1 LFQRGADDNRQ
12 LLFTIVMQRRQG
24 KSRRPRSIRVGA
36 LRSRALKIALVVVA
50 VLAVVLI
57 AERSWVAA
65 QWRAVVV
72 LSTTEQT
79 PVVAWTVRALTRE
92 PRVGETTVGGAPSTL
107 VRPGKGDGP
116 WPAVVFV
123 NGATRAGRHHE
134 QVQRLANG
142 LARAGFLAVV
152 PDLPG
157 LRLGEITP
165 ATRSATIRAARAT
178 ADREDAQD
186 GKVTLYGV
194 SVGATLALLAAESP
208 ALEGRVSIV
217 GGEAPFLDLERT
229 IRLATTGFYE
239 GARYESDPYVTLAVA
254 RSLAAQGHPRLLGR
268 LETVDDESP
277 APLAGLTGSQPL
289 VRLLLNRDPARFQEL
304 YARLPERMRRS
315 VELLSPIRGADRLT
329 MPVELA
335 TAPHDEYFPPAE
347 SHALARA
354 APDARV
360 TVTSTLDHA
369 VPELSLGDL
378 ADLAR
383 FDGFVVRY
391 LREARN

>member
-1 LFQRGADDNRQ
+1 MQ
-12 LLFTIVMQRRQG
+12 QRRQPQT
-24 KSRRPRSIRVGA
+24 RRLRSMRVGA

-50 VLAVVLI
+50 ALAVVLI

-65 QWRAVVV
+65 QWRGVVV

-79 PVVAWTVRALTRE
+79 PVVAWAVRALTRE
-92 PRVGETTVGGAPSTL
+92 PRVEETTVGGASSTV

-134 QVQRLANG
+134 RVQRLANG

-157 LRLGEITP
+157 LRVGEITP
-165 ATRSATIRAARAT
+165 ATRNATVRAARAT
-178 ADREDAQD
+178 ADRDDARD
-186 GKVTLYGV
+186 GKVALYGV
-194 SVGATLALLAAESP
+194 SVGASLALLAAESP

-217 GGEAPFLDLERT
+217 GAEAPFVDLERT
-229 IRLATTGFYE
+229 IRLATTGFYD
-239 GARYESDPYVTLAVA
+239 GARYESDPYVSLAVA
-254 RSLAAQGHPRLLGR
+254 RSLAAQGHPRLLDQ

-289 VRLLLNRDPARFQEL
+289 VRLLLNRDPARFDEL
-304 YARLPERMRRS
+304 YSRLTGRMRRS
-315 VELLSPIRGADRLT
+315 VERLSPIRGADRLT

-335 TAPHDEYFPPAE
+335 TAPHDQYFPPAE
-347 SHALARA
+347 SRALAHA

-369 VPELSLGDL
+369 VPELSLGDFS
-378 ADLAR
+378 DLAR
-383 FDGFVVRY
+383 FDGFVIRY
-391 LREARN
+391 LRAARS